1 MDGVGA
7 LVWLHAL
14 LQGLRRWPALEVA
27 QLFFW
32 WLILLFL
39 LGWTLLLARARLLIT
54 AEEPLP
60 SRPSP
65 SLRLLNSWPLAAA
78 LAPALLGLTP
88 VVPLQLQTLLRGTLL
103 LAIAVVS
110 LYGQTRTQIDQQRE
124 QRLQLLAFAD
134 RTADLFRAEGNR
146 RAEAE
151 QQRTLREA
159 LAAEEAKR
167 S

>member
-1 MDGVGA
+1 MVGFGA

-103 LAIAVVS
+103 LAIVVVS
-110 LYGQTRTQIDQQRE
+110 L
-124 QRLQLLAFAD
+124 
-134 RTADLFRAEGNR
+134 
-146 RAEAE
+146 
-151 QQRTLREA
+151 
-159 LAAEEAKR
+159 
-167 S
+167 

>member
-151 QQRTLREA
+151 QQRTLRAA

>member
-7 LVWLHAL
+7 MVWLHAL

-65 SLRLLNSWPLAAA
+65 PFGSSTAGLWLLHLPLRCLA
-78 LAPALLGLTP
+78 
-88 VVPLQLQTLLRGTLL
+88 LRPSFPCSFRRFF
-103 LAIAVVS
+103 AVRCS
-110 LYGQTRTQIDQQRE
+110 
-124 QRLQLLAFAD
+124 
-134 RTADLFRAEGNR
+134 
-146 RAEAE
+146 
-151 QQRTLREA
+151 
-159 LAAEEAKR
+159 
-167 S
+167 

>member
-1 MDGVGA
+1 MDGFGA

-14 LQGLRRWPALEVA
+14 LQALRHWPPLLVT

-60 SRPSP
+60 PWPSP
-65 SLRLLNSWPLAAA
+65 ALRLLNSWPLAAA

-151 QQRTLREA
+151 QQRTLRAA

>member
-1 MDGVGA
+1 M
-7 LVWLHAL
+7 VWLHAL

-151 QQRTLREA
+151 QQRTLRAA